1 MSSVQLTYPLFLI
14 LLVLLP
20 FLWRFLRHM
29 PPAPRRVFFG
39 GTMLLQQKAMRSE
52 KKKHNVW
59 LLLLRLLAV
68 ALMIVAASQ
77 PRLFDDT
84 VPPSTATSDTPPLLI
99 MDLDWA
105 SGQNFAAMQ
114 EQAVTWLDGHGA
126 PVLLMSSTPTTR
138 GSLLPPQLMSERAA
152 RRWVQQQVPRA
163 WFNDY
168 EEAQSL
174 LASVRASRVMWVTHD
189 MAQGGKKEFAD
200 FLAAKGDL
208 TIALTPLPSLAIVGQ
223 PRDGAPAT
231 AIADVKSRDDSL
243 ARALSFANHKGR
255 NQTTVTIS
263 GSAAIDMPPLLKTRE
278 PTAELIVSD
287 QRHAA
292 ARLLFARALPSW
304 RLGIIAGR
312 QVSPLLEESHY
323 ITQAS
328 VRFSSPLT
336 GTVQSLQQQSRVIIR
351 TDNVTLTP
359 EQEESLTQWV
369 ADGGHL
375 IRFAGSRLY
384 HLADNQPYAH
394 FALTPLQQG
403 ELSERAAL
411 PLLPFAQTSPLFD
424 VSIPSDLTLT
434 PHLLLREQPDS
445 PIEIWAQLEGG
456 IPWIVSRS
464 HHKGRE
470 TLVLTTANTEWSDLV
485 LSPLFPP
492 LLERLTAVQTSFV
505 ADNTAA
511 SSGEWQALVT
521 LNGYGERTPHD
532 DSFFA
537 SFDTTDAP
545 SAAHPPGLYRHRLNG
560 ITVAHNLGDHI
571 DDLTPFSD
579 FPASARFAHD
589 GNSTQPII
597 DLAPYLAL
605 VALLLWLMDLWLLR
619 FLSYLIL
626 VLIVLPS
633 PSWGDIS
640 DDGWRA
646 ASHPTIGII
655 SQTTVP
661 SWLHQALKGISD
673 TTSQRTTTDMATPR
687 IVDLQSDT
695 LPLYPMLYWRFADG
709 MKPLDKNQAARL
721 NRYMEQG
728 GILLLDVSDWEGDV
742 TTMTRHLVIPPLVPM
757 PYDHA
762 LTRAFYLLERAPN
775 FNSQDVWLSR
785 QPHPLH
791 DHVSPVIVLNHD
803 YARMW
808 LAYHVSR
815 HSSSPFAAPPAAS
828 VDGAVRF
835 GVNLILYGL
844 TGQYKKDQVHLDII
858 LKRLK
863 NRAR

>member
-1 MSSVQLTYPLFLI
+1 MSSVQLTYPLFLS
-14 LLVLLP
+14 LLVFLP
-20 FLWRFLRHM
+20 FLWRLLRHM
-29 PPAPRRVFFG
+29 PPAPRCVFFG

-52 KKKHNVW
+52 KKKHNFW

-77 PRLFDDT
+77 PRLFPNDT
-84 VPPSTATSDTPPLLI
+84 VPSTTTTDTPPLLI

-105 SGQNFAAMQ
+105 SGHNFAAMQ
-114 EQAVTWLDGHGA
+114 EQAVTWLNGHGA
-126 PVLLMSSTPTTR
+126 PVLLMSSAPVKL
-138 GSLLPPQLMSERAA
+138 GSLLPPQLMSVRAA
-152 RRWVQQQVPRA
+152 RRWVQQQVPSP

-168 EEAQSL
+168 GEAQSL
-174 LASVRASRVMWVTHD
+174 LSSVRASRVIWVTHD
-189 MAQGGKKEFAD
+189 MAQPDKKEFAD
-200 FLAAKGDL
+200 FLANKGDL
-208 TIALTPLPSLAIVGQ
+208 TIALTPLPNLAVVRQ
-223 PRDGAPAT
+223 PHDGAAVT
-231 AIADVKSRDDSL
+231 TIADVKSRDDAS
-243 ARALSFANHKGR
+243 RSLSFANHKGR
-255 NQTTVTIS
+255 NQTTVKVS
-263 GSAAIDMPPLLKTRE
+263 GSATIDMPPVTRE

-292 ARLLFARALPSW
+292 GRLLFARALPSW
-304 RLGIIAGR
+304 RLGIIASR

-323 ITQAS
+323 ITQAAAG
-328 VRFSSPLT
+328 FSSPLT
-336 GTVQSLQQQSRVIIR
+336 GTVQFLQQQSRVIIR

-359 EQEESLTQWV
+359 EQEESLTRWV

-384 HLADNQPYAH
+384 HLADHQPRGS

-403 ELSERAAL
+403 ELSEQTAL
-411 PLLPFAQTSPLFD
+411 PLLPFTETSPLFD

-434 PHLLLREQPDS
+434 PHLLLRQQPDS
-445 PIEIWAQLEGG
+445 PIETWAQLEGG
-456 IPWIVSRS
+456 IPWIVSRP

-470 TLVLTTANTEWSDLV
+470 TLVLTTANTEWGDLV

-505 ADNTAA
+505 ADNAAA

-571 DDLTPFSD
+571 DDLTPFAD
-579 FPASARFAHD
+579 FPVSARFVHD
-589 GNSTQPII
+589 GNITRAVI

-605 VALLLWLMDLWLLR
+605 VALVLWLMDLWLLR
-619 FLSYLIL
+619 FLSYLSL

-633 PSWGDIS
+633 ASWGQVS

-646 ASHPTIGII
+646 ATHPTIGII

-673 TTSQRTTTDMATPR
+673 TTSQRTTTAMATPH

-721 NRYMEQG
+721 NGYMEQG

-757 PYDHA
+757 PHDHA

-791 DHVSPVIVLNHD
+791 DHVSPLIVLNHD

-844 TGQYKKDQVHLDII
+844 TGQYKKDQVHLDTI